1 MIQILSLLLSSTMDL
16 PCNLLMRAALG
27 RIQRLSFGM
36 PMKLPYED
44 LRKDP
49 EIVLAAV
56 IQNEISLRYPLV
68 DLRKYP

>member
-1 MIQILSLLLSSTMDL
+1 
-16 PCNLLMRAALG
+16 MRAALG

-36 PMKLPYED
+36 PMKLPYEG

-49 EIVLAAV
+49 EIVLPAV
-56 IQNEISLRYPLV
+56 IQNGISLRYPLT